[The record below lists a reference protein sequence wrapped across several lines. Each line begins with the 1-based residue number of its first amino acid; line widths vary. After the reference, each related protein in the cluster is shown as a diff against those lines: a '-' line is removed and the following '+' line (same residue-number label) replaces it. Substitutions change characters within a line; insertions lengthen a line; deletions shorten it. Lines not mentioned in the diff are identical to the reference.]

1 MKNIKMLLS
10 GLVLVM
16 SMSLV
21 GCTDSTNNTGRDI
34 SVPKSEEQLN
44 EEKEEKIY
52 AAYSYMYDENVDVTF
67 ADVIECLTDGDTSK
81 VISEC
86 DGNTVTININGIDD
100 TSCGYI
106 FTFNVNNNKAELDS
120 IKYKDETGNEETFD
134 GERLEHELNMFYE
147 AAWNYIYESEMA
159 SGDSEVTEETK
170 MSINEFCN
178 KLNSQNS
185 NSNLKI
191 SYYEKSNCI
200 LVKCILQ
207 GTSYQDILN
216 MKETMGQQNYKQFML
231 NSMKSNNDAQQV
243 QNIKNE
249 VYNITGVNVN
259 IEVQVVPEL
268 NQTMVVAFYRE
279 STGWMVM

>member
-1 MKNIKMLLS
+1 MKNIKMLLT
-10 GLVLVM
+10 GLVLVLG
-16 SMSLV
+16 MSLV

-120 IKYKDETGNEETFD
+120 IKYKAETGNEETFD

-170 MSINEFCN
+170 TSVVEICN
-178 KLNSQNS
+178 KFNSQSS
-185 NSNLKI
+185 NIKL
-191 SYYEKSNCI
+191 SYYEKSKCI
-200 LVKCILQ
+200 LVKYIIQ
-207 GTSYQDILN
+207 DTSYQDIQN
-216 MKETMGQQNYKQFML
+216 TKSMMGQQEYKQFIL
-231 NSMKSNNDAQQV
+231 NTFKTGNEQQEI

-249 VYNITGVNVN
+249 VYELTGVNIGV
-259 IEVQVVPEL
+259 EVQVVPEL

>member
-1 MKNIKMLLS
+1 MKNIKMLLT
-10 GLVLVM
+10 GLVLVLG
-16 SMSLV
+16 MSLV

-34 SVPKSEEQLN
+34 KSVKSEEQLN

-67 ADVIECLTDGDTSK
+67 ADVIECLSDGDTSK
-81 VISEC
+81 VVSEC
-86 DGNTVTININGIDD
+86 DGNIVTININGIDD

-147 AAWNYIYESEMA
+147 AAWNYIYESEMV

-170 MSINEFCN
+170 TSVVEICN
-178 KLNSQNS
+178 KFNSQS
-185 NSNLKI
+185 SDIKL
-191 SYYEKSNCI
+191 SYYEKSKCI
-200 LVKCILQ
+200 LVKYIIKN
-207 GTSYQDILN
+207 TSYQDIQN
-216 MKETMGQQNYKQFML
+216 TKSMMGQQEYKQFIL
-231 NSMKSNNDAQQV
+231 NTFKTGNEQQEI

-249 VYNITGVNVN
+249 VYELTGVNIGV
-259 IEVQVVPEL
+259 EVQVVPEL